1 MPGVYREK
9 ECPTC
14 ATKHRKKGM
23 FCSKICSNKGRDEE
37 YKQKMRERML
47 YTDEGQERVWKLT
60 HDETDEP
67 VAPQIYREGTTLRR
81 DQFVAGGDIW
91 TVVDD

>member
-9 ECPTC
+9 SCPTC
-14 ATKHRKKGM
+14 NKNHRKKGM

-37 YKQKMRERML
+37 YRQKMRERML
-47 YTDEGQERVWKLT
+47 YTDEGQERVWNLT
-60 HDETDEP
+60 WGEDSEP
-67 VAPQIYREGTTLRR
+67 ILPQVGKGPDRN
-81 DQFVAGGDIW
+81 QFVQGGDIW